1 MNNQIPE
8 KTNDSGV
15 DKQVSKTV
23 RTVRRLSWY
32 RIISMMI
39 WLALAVWVTL
49 EVYND
54 SLSIMTRTVW
64 IVLISV
70 FEAECIMKLIKNLLI
85 RFTNGREFQEAVKAV
100 EEMNDAIK

>member
-54 SLSIMTRTVW
+54 SLSIMTRTIW

>member
-1 MNNQIPE
+1 MTNQIPE
-8 KTNDSGV
+8 KTNNNINESFN
-15 DKQVSKTV
+15 KAV
-23 RTVRRLSWY
+23 RTVRRLSGY
-32 RIISMMI
+32 RIISVMI
-39 WLALAVWVTL
+39 WLALAIWVTM
-49 EVYND
+49 EVYAD
-54 SLSIMTRTVW
+54 SLSIMTRTIW

>member
-1 MNNQIPE
+1 MTNQIPE
-8 KTNDSGV
+8 KTNNNINESFN
-15 DKQVSKTV
+15 KAV
-23 RTVRRLSWY
+23 RTVRRLSGY
-32 RIISMMI
+32 RIISVMI

-49 EVYND
+49 EVYSD
-54 SLSIMTRTVW
+54 SLSIMTRTIW

>member
-1 MNNQIPE
+1 MTNQIPE
-8 KTNDSGV
+8 KTNNNINESFN
-15 DKQVSKTV
+15 KAV
-23 RTVRRLSWY
+23 RTVRRLSGY
-32 RIISMMI
+32 RIISVMI
-39 WLALAVWVTL
+39 WLALAIWVTL
-49 EVYND
+49 EVYSD
-54 SLSIMTRTVW
+54 SLSIMTRTIW

>member
-1 MNNQIPE
+1 MTNQIPE
-8 KTNDSGV
+8 KTNNNINESFN
-15 DKQVSKTV
+15 KAV
-23 RTVRRLSWY
+23 RTVRRLSGY
-32 RIISMMI
+32 RIISVLI
-39 WLALAVWVTL
+39 WLALAIWVTL
-49 EVYND
+49 EVYSD